1 MLAAMRHASSRFSEA
16 SISAPHVLEADRA
29 QFGIAGCVLDSP
41 VPEPILDQPRVMAR
55 IGHRIAA
62 GMAEHVGVDQEGESG
77 ALTDTLHKAVDGV
90 GGERPAALGRQH
102 ERRWRLLV
110 AFEPPQR
117 PQLDAAQRMNGW
129 RAGCLLSSEISFLAR
144 TIQASMGRRFALRW
158 RAGPPL
164 SGERPLPGFAHLQ
177 TLPLN

>member
-1 MLAAMRHASSRFSEA
+1 MAEIRLQGARVGALVGKLKTAGVPE
-16 SISAPHVLEADRA
+16 HVWVGLEAQLGRDA
-29 QFGIAGCVLDSP
+29 
-41 VPEPILDQPRVMAR
+41 QPRHHLAPPR
-55 IGHRIAA
+55 RR
-62 GMAEHVGVDQEGESG
+62 EG
-77 ALTDTLHKAVDGV
+77 
-90 GGERPAALGRQH
+90 RAALGRQH

-129 RAGCLLSSEISFLAR
+129 RAGCLLSFEIPFLAR